1 MMRHEMVSSEAS
13 RLQRFDR
20 LQQRR
25 PALGFAV
32 AVIKKFSEDQ
42 AGQLAALIA
51 YYAFLSLFP
60 LLLVLVTVLG
70 FVLQGN
76 GSLQNDI
83 FNSTLR
89 DIPVIGSTIKSNIH
103 ALHGSPTALVVG
115 LVAAVWAGLGVT
127 QASQSA
133 FNRIWNVPF
142 RDRPDFLRSR
152 LRGLVLLGLLGGL
165 SILSIGLTALVS
177 IASIGPV
184 TSVLGQV
191 VAVLINLALF
201 LAAFRLLTAAEVSWR
216 ELVPGAV
223 MAALFFQLLQLASS
237 YLIATRLHHASE
249 VYGTF
254 GFVLGMIGILYLA
267 AQMTLLAAEI
277 NVVHSQQLW
286 PRSLTSPLT
295 EGDRRAL
302 RGHAETQERVE
313 GQDVTVTFDP

>member
-1 MMRHEMVSSEAS
+1 MGHEMVSSEAS

-20 LQQRR
+20 LQQGR

-89 DIPVIGSTIKSNIH
+89 DIPVIGATIKNNVH

-152 LRGLVLLGLLGGL
+152 LRGLALLGLLGGL

-177 IASIGPV
+177 IASIGV
-184 TSVLGQV
+184 LTAVLGQV
-191 VAVLINLALF
+191 VAVGINLALF
-201 LAAFRLLTAAEVSWR
+201 FAAFRLMTVSA
-216 ELVPGAV
+216 VP
-223 MAALFFQLLQLASS
+223 
-237 YLIATRLHHASE
+237 T
-249 VYGTF
+249 
-254 GFVLGMIGILYLA
+254 
-267 AQMTLLAAEI
+267 
-277 NVVHSQQLW
+277 
-286 PRSLTSPLT
+286 
-295 EGDRRAL
+295 RAL
-302 RGHAETQERVE
+302 RTGVVVAGVAWTILQSIGGFYIGHVL
-313 GQDVTVTFDP
+313 